1 MRGAGHR
8 GLGAEQRV
16 STEALLLMDLQNGV
30 VGRLSSSQRQPLLGT
45 IARTASDAAG
55 WACRSSTS
63 VSHSDRAG
71 PMSVRGTGS
80 SRTWQAA
87 PAWAR
92 LDHSTQIHPAVS
104 PHPGDIVVTKRR
116 VSAFS
121 GSDLEVVLRSL
132 DVRSLTLSGIA
143 TSGVVLSTLR
153 QAADLDFGLT
163 VLRDCCV
170 DPDDDVQRVLM
181 EKVFPRQATV
191 ESAAQWVARLG
202 PGSEA
207 RERLS

>member
-45 IARTASDAAG
+45 IARTASDARRVGVPVIYVRIAFRPG
-55 WACRSSTS
+55 GSD
-63 VSHSDRAG
+63 VSPRNRIFANLASRASMG
-71 PMSVRGTGS
+71 E
-80 SRTWQAA
+80 A
-87 PAWAR
+87 
-92 LDHSTQIHPAVS
+92 DHSTQIHPAVS